1 MKCFRMPEERKS
13 KMYEKWLEAEKRW
26 IGEYCSRVKKRS
38 IMRVVP
44 AVLIISGLLLGILA
58 AVSGE
63 NIAEQAVGGM
73 LLGAVVCAVYL
84 IFLLPGLSPGR
95 FVKKISRTVT
105 KLGLSDAEKEQLGRE
120 FLEAEADAEG
130 TIVFQM
136 SGPKSKNTPARFVK
150 SEHYAMLEGGY
161 PYAILV
167 RLAEIG
173 RISCSQESKSAVTR
187 SGNISTTYQFTLYTI
202 GFYRKDREQRGL
214 SEEELPDEAM
224 GFFDREV
231 RDRAMKL
238 LEK

>member
-1 MKCFRMPEERKS
+1 
-13 KMYEKWLEAEKRW
+13 MYEQWLEAERKW
-26 IGEYCSRVKKRS
+26 IGEYCNRVKKRS
-38 IMRVVP
+38 IGRVVP
-44 AVLIISGLLLGILA
+44 AVLVISGLLLGILA

-63 NIAEQAVGGM
+63 KGAGIAEQAAGGM
-73 LLGAVVCAVYL
+73 ILGAVVCAVYL
-84 IFLLPGLSPGR
+84 IFLLPGLSPKR
-95 FVKKISRTVT
+95 FVKKIVKTVDR
-105 KLGLSDAEKEQLGRE
+105 LGLSEGEKEQLGRE
-120 FLEAEADAEG
+120 FLEAEADVSK
-130 TIVFQM
+130 TISFEL

-167 RLAEIG
+167 RLADIE
-173 RISCSQESKSAVTR
+173 RICSSQESKSAVTR

-214 SEEELPDEAM
+214 SEEDLPDEAM
-224 GFFDREV
+224 GFFDCAV